1 MSAARKEILGRIRA
15 ALADV
20 PESERPADVP
30 VAADYRKRGTRA
42 PDELVLALAQRLQD
56 YHADVRRVDSGQ
68 LPQAL
73 AEACRDFG
81 LRRIVVPVAL
91 PPEWRPAGVELTED
105 RGLSAG
111 ELDQID
117 GTVTGCAGAIAE
129 TGTLILDGQGV
140 CGRRVVTLVPDH
152 HICVVRADQI
162 VDSVPEGIAA
172 VRAAVIDEGAP
183 ITLISGPSASSDI
196 ELSRV
201 EGVHGPRHLLVLIV
215 SEDRSPV
222 ALAAGAQYGP

>member
-1 MSAARKEILGRIRA
+1 MSAAREEILGRIRA

-30 VAADYRKRGTRA
+30 VAADYRRRGTRDR
-42 PDELVLALAQRLQD
+42 DELVSVLAQRLED
-56 YHADVRRVDSGQ
+56 YHADVRRVDPGQ

-73 AEACRDFG
+73 TEACRDFG
-81 LRRIVVPVAL
+81 LRRLVVPAAL
-91 PPEWRPAGVELTED
+91 PVDWRPTGVELTED
-105 RGLSAG
+105 QGLSAA

-117 GTVTGCAGAIAE
+117 GAVTGCAGAIAE
-129 TGTLILDGQGV
+129 TGTLILDGRGV

-162 VDSVPEGIAA
+162 VDSVPEGIAT
-172 VRAAVIDEGAP
+172 VRTAVIEEGAP

-201 EGVHGPRHLLVLIV
+201 EGVHGPRHVRVLIV
-215 SEDRSPV
+215 SERHP
-222 ALAAGAQYGP
+222 AG